1 MHVTNSIL
9 FRVHIIELENRLSRV
24 KNELKNRLSRV
35 ENELNTMNEARK
47 KEEATKD
54 EETKRLKETTKD
66 MWPYGGKGCSKDSP
80 LKM

>member
-1 MHVTNSIL
+1 
-9 FRVHIIELENRLSRV
+9 
-24 KNELKNRLSRV
+24 LSRV
-35 ENELNTMNEARK
+35 ENELNTMNESRK